1 MTGEVVSEVSSC
13 TGRHGGCRGLAPRGG
28 WGRGRAR
35 RSGSRRLGGLQLPAC
50 TVVAWRAVGPG
61 GMPLRSGGL
70 ETLRSRPAL
79 GFPPLGA
86 LRGVACGPCGA
97 RTRPPVGSSAGPA
110 RPASPLARFLPPG
123 LFLVQ
128 PPQNRGRPRS
138 AWVAGRG
145 SPEMDGG
152 SLWEFGIEFLGGFE
166 VIARDPQKSSSRG
179 ASRLVA
185 G

>member
-50 TVVAWRAVGPG
+50 TVAARRAVGPG

-70 ETLRSRPAL
+70 ETLRSSPAL

-97 RTRPPVGSSAGPA
+97 RNRQPIGSSAGPA
-110 RPASPLARFLPPG
+110 RPASPLARFLQPGSSLFSPPKTEEGPGPPG
-123 LFLVQ
+123 L
-128 PPQNRGRPRS
+128 RGGVPRKWTVGVS
-138 AWVAGRG
+138 R
-145 SPEMDGG
+145 
-152 SLWEFGIEFLGGFE
+152 
-166 VIARDPQKSSSRG
+166 SSELSF
-179 ASRLVA
+179 
-185 G
+185 